1 MTVRNSA
8 TKDVK
13 KAAVITVCSTVL
25 SAAPIIDPTVNV
37 SMPDQESPAPTPSP
51 HAGNLYAD
59 DRYMVRNPHQVR
71 HLLQAMIDQRSMI
84 NVHPDGRDQ
93 AFPSAVLDVDIDG
106 LVLDASPVPSI
117 NRTVETA
124 GSLLCFGQ
132 VDKVTV
138 RFQLEG
144 QRRVDRDGHVA
155 FEVPLPE
162 EVYHLQRREFY
173 RLETPVGDSPYCLLP
188 DPDGGEATRWRVLD
202 ISAGGI
208 ALLLPPEQNLLKL
221 QSRYS
226 CVLEIPESTPISTPL
241 VVCNLRQQKQ
251 PNGTEMT
258 RIGLRFDDLP
268 RGADNSIQRYIFRID
283 RLRKARSNG
292 D

>member
-1 MTVRNSA
+1 
-8 TKDVK
+8 
-13 KAAVITVCSTVL
+13 
-25 SAAPIIDPTVNV
+25 
-37 SMPDQESPAPTPSP
+37 MPDQESPAPTPSP

-59 DRYMVRNPHQVR
+59 DRYMVRNAHQVR
-71 HLLQAMIDQRSMI
+71 HLLQAMIDQRSMF

-93 AFPSAVLDVDIDG
+93 AFPSAVLDVDMHG

-124 GSLLCFGQ
+124 NSLLCFGQ

-144 QRRVDRDGHVA
+144 QRRIDRDGHVA

-173 RLETPVGDSPYCLLP
+173 RLETPVGDSPYCVLP

-221 QSRYS
+221 QSRYAS

>member
-1 MTVRNSA
+1 
-8 TKDVK
+8 
-13 KAAVITVCSTVL
+13 
-25 SAAPIIDPTVNV
+25 
-37 SMPDQESPAPTPSP
+37 MPDHESPAPTPSP
-51 HAGNLYAD
+51 HAGKLYAD

-71 HLLQAMIDQRSMI
+71 HLLQGMIDQRSMV
-84 NVHPDGRDQ
+84 NMHPDGRDQ
-93 AFPSAVLDVDIDG
+93 SFPSAVLEVDMHG

-124 GSLLCFGQ
+124 STLLCFGQ
-132 VDKVTV
+132 VDKVMV
-138 RFQLEG
+138 RFQLQG
-144 QRRVDRDGHVA
+144 QRRVERGDHVA

-188 DPDGGEATRWRVLD
+188 DPDGGEPSRWRVLD

-226 CVLEIPESTPISTPL
+226 GCVLQIPEGGTVKTPL

-251 PNGTEMT
+251 PNGSEMT

-268 RGADNSIQRYIFRID
+268 RGADNIIQRYIFRID